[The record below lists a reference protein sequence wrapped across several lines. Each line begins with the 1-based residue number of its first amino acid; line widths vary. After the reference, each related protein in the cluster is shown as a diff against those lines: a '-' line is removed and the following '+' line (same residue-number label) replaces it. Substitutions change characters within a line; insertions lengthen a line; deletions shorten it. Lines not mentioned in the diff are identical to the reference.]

1 MTLKQYRYAKIA
13 IAMFVAILI
22 SQSMVLNSYWLAAAT
37 LTIAIGINLLIKN
50 RVKEIIADERDYQIA
65 GQASRYALSI
75 FSVVAAVLSIVFMFL
90 RQVNPVY
97 ETIGSTIAYTV
108 CLLMLTYSLIFTYLS
123 QTISRSRKIR
133 LIITSA
139 LLIIFFLIG
148 SLRFFSGDEDTWIC
162 KNGQWTKHG
171 NPDNP
176 APQTECR

>member
-1 MTLKQYRYAKIA
+1 MNLKQYRFAKIA

-22 SQSMVLNSYWLAAAT
+22 SQSMIFNNYWLAAAT
-37 LTIAIGINLLIKN
+37 LTIAIGINLFIKN

-65 GQASRYALSI
+65 GQAARYTLSI
-75 FSVVAAVLSIVFMFL
+75 FSVIAAVLSIAFMFL
-90 RQVNPVY
+90 RQTNPIY

-123 QTISRSRKIR
+123 QTISSGRKVR

-148 SLRFFSGDEDTWIC
+148 SLRFFSGDEDTWNC
-162 KNGQWTKHG
+162 ENGQWTKHG
-171 NPDNP
+171 NPDTI